1 MKKLVLAFVAMFM
14 LMAFASSC
22 TNDMADDASYV
33 QIASDKDEE
42 PDK

>member
-1 MKKLVLAFVAMFM
+1 MKKLVLAFVAMGM
-14 LMAFASSC
+14 LLALTSSC

-33 QIASDKDEE
+33 QMASDKDEE